1 MKKSLFA
8 LIVTSAF
15 SLSMFAA
22 TEMIVKLKN
31 GEKVSFR
38 VEDVEE
44 TIFEKSDSEEEYVD
58 ESKTFLEFKIL
69 SDSTV
74 EVRKEST
81 GEEYGCSYCGHDSI
95 VVPQKVRIKG
105 SVYTVTGI
113 GEYAFYKNKNLTLI
127 DIPKSI
133 TKISKSAF
141 SDCSNLISI
150 DIPSNVSY
158 IGTYAFSDCYHL
170 KNISLPSGITSIEK
184 CSFENCQ
191 SMTDIE
197 ISSNVTSIGDNA
209 FYGCGNL
216 NVKIDNF
223 EDSVTVGNKAFY
235 SCKSVTWKYIEDST
249 VVNDT
254 DTKLVFEKLTSTTVE
269 VIDADYHLDTVIIP
283 EKVRIDGKIYTVV
296 GIGDAAFLD
305 NSGLAY
311 VNIPS
316 TVTKIGDRAFLNL
329 GNLRKVDIAN
339 GVTSI
344 GSSAF
349 FYCYN
354 LAKIHIPSSVTAIGE
369 DAFYG
374 CSNLEVTIDNSIN
387 NVTLESDPFVGCKSV
402 IWKQ

>member
-58 ESKTFLEFKIL
+58 ESKAFLEFKIL

-105 SVYTVTGI
+105 VVYTVTSI
-113 GEYAFYKNKNLTLI
+113 GEAAFYKNEDLTFVN
-127 DIPKSI
+127 IPKSI
-133 TKISKSAF
+133 TNIGRSAF
-141 SDCSNLISI
+141 YNCTNLISI
-150 DIPSNVSY
+150 DIPSNVTNLGDY
-158 IGTYAFSDCYHL
+158 TFCYCYNL
-170 KNISLPSGITSIEK
+170 TNIIIPSGITSIEK
-184 CSFENCQ
+184 SSFEKCE

-209 FYGCGNL
+209 FYGCNKL
-216 NVKIDNF
+216 NIKIDNF
-223 EDSVTVGNKAFY
+223 EDSVAVGKKAFY
-235 SCKSVTWKYIEDST
+235 SCNSVTWKYIDDTT

-254 DTKLVFEKLTSTTVE
+254 DTKLVFDKLTNTTVE
-269 VIDADYHLDTVIIP
+269 VIDADYRLDTIIIP
-283 EKVRIDGKIYTVV
+283 EKVRINGKIYTVV
-296 GIGDAAFLD
+296 GIGNAAFLD
-305 NSGLAY
+305 NDRLAY
-311 VNIPS
+311 VKIPS
-316 TVTKIGDRAFLNL
+316 TVIKIGERAFLSL
-329 GNLRKVDIAN
+329 SSLRKVEISE

-354 LAKIHIPSSVTAIGE
+354 LAKIHIPSSVTTIGE